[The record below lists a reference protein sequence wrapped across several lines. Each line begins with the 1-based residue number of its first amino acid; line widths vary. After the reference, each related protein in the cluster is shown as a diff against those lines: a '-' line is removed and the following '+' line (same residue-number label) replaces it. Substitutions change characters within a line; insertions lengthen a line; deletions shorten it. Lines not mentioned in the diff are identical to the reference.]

1 MPPKVKF
8 LLLLGSQRKS
18 LFSFRSKRDPESIF
32 HSGTYARS
40 RAAAKVDTLIQRV
53 LTAARARG
61 SNFVGDL
68 INFLTFSFR
77 TDQRL
82 RKHAQLL
89 T

>member
-40 RAAAKVDTLIQRV
+40 RAAAKVDTLLIQRV

-68 INFLTFSFR
+68 INFV
-77 TDQRL
+77 
-82 RKHAQLL
+82 
-89 T
+89 